1 MMRSSK
7 MTMTNTNR
15 TKRLI
20 KILEKF
26 LESDHL
32 QEAEQ
37 VEEAKREL
45 ASLREQIEQVEKD
58 NYKGFGKK

>member
-1 MMRSSK
+1 
-7 MTMTNTNR
+7 MTNMNR

>member
-1 MMRSSK
+1 MRSSK
-7 MTMTNTNR
+7 TTMTNTNR

-20 KILEKF
+20 KMLERF

-32 QEAEQ
+32 QEAEK

>member
-1 MMRSSK
+1 

>member
-1 MMRSSK
+1 MMKSLR
-7 MTMTNTNR
+7 MMMTNTNR

-20 KILEKF
+20 KMLERF

-32 QEAEQ
+32 QEAEK

>member
-1 MMRSSK
+1 M
-7 MTMTNTNR
+7 MTNTNR

-20 KILEKF
+20 KMLERF

>member
-1 MMRSSK
+1 
-7 MTMTNTNR
+7 MTNTNR

-20 KILEKF
+20 KMLERF

-32 QEAEQ
+32 QEAEK

-58 NYKGFGKK
+58 NYRGFGKK

>member
-1 MMRSSK
+1 MM
-7 MTMTNTNR
+7 TELNR

-20 KILEKF
+20 KMLERF

-58 NYKGFGKK
+58 NYRGFGKK

>member
-1 MMRSSK
+1 MKSLRTMM
-7 MTMTNTNR
+7 TELNR

-20 KILEKF
+20 KMLERF

-58 NYKGFGKK
+58 NYRGFGKK

>member
-1 MMRSSK
+1 MM
-7 MTMTNTNR
+7 MTNTNR

-20 KILEKF
+20 KMLERF

>member
-1 MMRSSK
+1 MKSLRMM
-7 MTMTNTNR
+7 MTNTNR

-20 KILEKF
+20 KMLEKF

>member
-1 MMRSSK
+1 
-7 MTMTNTNR
+7 MTNTNR

-20 KILEKF
+20 KMLERF

-32 QEAEQ
+32 QEAEK

>member
-1 MMRSSK
+1 MKSLRMM
-7 MTMTNTNR
+7 MTNTNR

-20 KILEKF
+20 KMLERF

-32 QEAEQ
+32 QEAEK

>member
-1 MMRSSK
+1 
-7 MTMTNTNR
+7 MTNTNR

-20 KILEKF
+20 KMLERF
-26 LESDHL
+26 LESEHL

>member
-1 MMRSSK
+1 
-7 MTMTNTNR
+7 MTELNR
-15 TKRLI
+15 TKRLV
-20 KILEKF
+20 KMLEKF

>member
-1 MMRSSK
+1 
-7 MTMTNTNR
+7 MTNTNR

-20 KILEKF
+20 KMLERF

>member
-1 MMRSSK
+1 
-7 MTMTNTNR
+7 MTNTNR

>member
-1 MMRSSK
+1 
-7 MTMTNTNR
+7 MTNTNR

-20 KILEKF
+20 KMLERF

-58 NYKGFGKK
+58 NYKGFSKK